1 MIKIF
6 YVLEELLK
14 DEGETLWFEG
24 FFALEVLFFCAVF
37 DG

>member
-1 MIKIF
+1 
-6 YVLEELLK
+6 LK

-37 DG
+37 DGWE